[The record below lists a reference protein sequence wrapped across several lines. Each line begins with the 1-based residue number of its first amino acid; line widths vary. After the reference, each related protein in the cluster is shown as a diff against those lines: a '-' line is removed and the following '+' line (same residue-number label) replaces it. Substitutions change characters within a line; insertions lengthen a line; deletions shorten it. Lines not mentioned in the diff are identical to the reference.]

1 MDDTSSTQTSST
13 HSSSTQ
19 TVSTTGPDFED
30 FSSLPF
36 PIYTQRLV
44 IRRIE
49 TTDKEA
55 AGHMIAEE
63 NNAMIQWAGTTE
75 PPDDLDRVLDH
86 FTSDLTDIFL
96 GIFLKDGEEE
106 LIGMGGIFTSVGQ
119 WSEVHYVLKEKHWGH
134 GYCSEFVKALLEMW
148 WNLPRDEREVDCP
161 TMLYTGDSEQ
171 KELLMAT
178 PLPGNSR
185 SKKVLEKAG
194 FHFRGLLDGREV
206 WSATSNNEH

>member
-96 GIFLKDGEEE
+96 GIF
-106 LIGMGGIFTSVGQ
+106 
-119 WSEVHYVLKEKHWGH
+119 
-134 GYCSEFVKALLEMW
+134 
-148 WNLPRDEREVDCP
+148 
-161 TMLYTGDSEQ
+161 
-171 KELLMAT
+171 
-178 PLPGNSR
+178 
-185 SKKVLEKAG
+185 
-194 FHFRGLLDGREV
+194 
-206 WSATSNNEH
+206 